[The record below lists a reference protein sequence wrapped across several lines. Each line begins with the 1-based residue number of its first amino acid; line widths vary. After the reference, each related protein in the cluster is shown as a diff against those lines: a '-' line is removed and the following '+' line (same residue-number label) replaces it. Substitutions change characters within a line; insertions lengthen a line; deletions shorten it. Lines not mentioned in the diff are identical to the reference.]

1 MTTRNYCTV
10 HEAALAL
17 SPSQLSLLLVGG
29 DTVGV
34 HWPPLLCTSA
44 MDPLDTRHRKI
55 QKYCLFYSAK
65 IAFYFKPF
73 K

>member
-44 MDPLDTRHRKI
+44 MDQCNGPFRYATPKNSEVLPVLQCKDSI
-55 QKYCLFYSAK
+55 LF
-65 IAFYFKPF
+65 
-73 K
+73 